1 MSPFISHCGVLAT
14 PSDISSFLHKSMRS
28 FPTVI
33 LDFPRQEYTC
43 DSACSVE
50 TMKPLNWYKAQL
62 GGEGKWGE
70 AGGGGEGER
79 ARKNGRGET
88 SLSFSRLHPLASPP
102 PPLTAPGCLSI
113 VDSIAINGYRAAV
126 QIPEEFESS
135 SRQRIFRCSLVE
147 LGDRW
152 KLE

>member
-1 MSPFISHCGVLAT
+1 
-14 PSDISSFLHKSMRS
+14 MRS

-33 LDFPRQEYTC
+33 LDLPRQEYTC

-70 AGGGGEGER
+70 AGGGEAKARER
-79 ARKNGRGET
+79 GKMGGAKPR
-88 SLSFSRLHPLASPP
+88 SLSLAFTPWLLPP